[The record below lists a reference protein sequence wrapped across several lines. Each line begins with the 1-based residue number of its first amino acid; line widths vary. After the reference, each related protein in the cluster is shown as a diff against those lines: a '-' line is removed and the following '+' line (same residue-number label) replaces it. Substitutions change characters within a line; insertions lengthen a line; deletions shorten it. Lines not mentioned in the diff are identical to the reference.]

1 MHDALWTASKAQSVH
16 RDLDGDSAW
25 AAGVWSPKE
34 SGRELGEQLLP
45 FPTGEGRLMNM
56 ATSSS
61 PGAIAKLLVNS

>member
-34 SGRELGEQLLP
+34 SGRELGEQL
-45 FPTGEGRLMNM
+45 FPLSHWRGEAHEHGHQ
-56 ATSSS
+56 
-61 PGAIAKLLVNS
+61 